1 MKWKEALKYLSEIVD
16 QNKVCNIADVR
27 TLIAE
32 SIDDQELLWEL
43 AKDKSSKV
51 ANAAAARI
59 TDHSRQLKL
68 TESEHANVRA
78 TVIGFM
84 TEDEMYE
91 LAAKFTTF
99 ELIPTPEGRFQ
110 HDSIIKVIAKRTN
123 SQKTLGLLTNDYNT
137 WVRHEAAS
145 RITDQDVLWSMRND
159 EDLGVRYIVAKR
171 IEGLDRILYFR
182 DKFAEGAYRH
192 DIEERIEACLSDVG
206 KEDTV

>member
-16 QNKVCNIADVR
+16 QNKVCDIADVR

-51 ANAAAARI
+51 ADAAAARI

-68 TESEHANVRA
+68 AESEHANVRA
-78 TVIGFM
+78 TAIRLM
-84 TEDEMYE
+84 TEDERYE
-91 LAAKFTTF
+91 LAAKTIASKVPPTT
-99 ELIPTPEGRFQ
+99 EERFR
-110 HDSIIKVIAKRTN
+110 HDSIMYPIVNRTT

-192 DIEERIEACLSDVG
+192 DIEERIERCLSDVG

>member
-1 MKWKEALKYLSEIVD
+1 MKWKDAIRYLKVVVD
-16 QNKVCNIADVR
+16 QNRVCDIADVR
-27 TLIAE
+27 LLIAE

-43 AKDKSSKV
+43 AKDKSSRV
-51 ANAAAARI
+51 ADAAAARI

-68 TESEHANVRA
+68 AESEHANVRA

-84 TEDEMYE
+84 TEDERYE
-91 LAAKFTTF
+91 LAAKFTTS

-110 HDSIIKVIAKRTN
+110 HDSTICAIAKHTA

-137 WVRHEAAS
+137 WVRLVAAS

-159 EDLGVRYIVAKR
+159 KDLGVRYIIAKR
-171 IEGLDRILYFR
+171 IEGLDRILYFK
-182 DKFAEGAYRH
+182 DKFVGEAYRY
-192 DIEERIEACLSDVG
+192 IEERIERCLSDVG

>member
-1 MKWKEALKYLSEIVD
+1 MKWKEAIRYLKVVVD
-16 QNKVCNIADVR
+16 QNKVCDIADVR

-51 ANAAAARI
+51 ADAAAARI

-68 TESEHANVRA
+68 AESEHANVRA

-84 TEDEMYE
+84 TEDEMYG
-91 LAAKFTTF
+91 LAAKFTTS

-110 HDSIIKVIAKRTN
+110 HDSTICAITKHTA
-123 SQKTLGLLTNDYNT
+123 SQKTLGLLANDYNT
-137 WVRHEAAS
+137 WVRLEAAS

-159 EDLGVRYIVAKR
+159 EGLGVRYIIAKR
-171 IEGLDRILYFR
+171 IEGLDRILYFK
-182 DKFAEGAYRH
+182 DKFVGEAYRH
-192 DIEERIEACLSDVG
+192 IEERIERCLSDAE